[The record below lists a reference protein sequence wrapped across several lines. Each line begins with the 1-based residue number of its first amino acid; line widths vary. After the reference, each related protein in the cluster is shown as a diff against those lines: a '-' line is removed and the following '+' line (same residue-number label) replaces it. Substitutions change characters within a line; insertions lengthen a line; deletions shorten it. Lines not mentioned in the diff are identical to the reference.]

1 MTDYS
6 KLPDKEI
13 NRAVDKALGHAV
25 YGDMEGLASARTP
38 DAVHVVTDEGDS
50 MVDYCNSWADAG
62 PIIVAS
68 SISLHAPSFREGWM
82 AEFTGNDEDVNDG
95 FEGDYFESRHQ
106 NPLRAAMIIFLI
118 MKESKNDS

>member
-13 NRAVDKALGHAV
+13 NRAVAKALGHAV

-62 PIIVAS
+62 PIILENRIGLEPAMKGDRWVAQNGY
-68 SISLHAPSFREGWM
+68 FKT
-82 AEFTGNDEDVNDG
+82 AEAH
-95 FEGDYFESRHQ
+95 S
-106 NPLRAAMIIFLI
+106 NPLRAAMIVFLM
-118 MKESKNDS
+118 MKESENVS